1 MSNAATLERPAAKP
15 APVDNTVTAG
25 APLRDANATV
35 AASRPVTSAWQWV
48 APMTCDITPSW
59 VGGDGEFA
67 EGVGPTG
74 QRVVRRRFTDENA
87 MYASPLESIVTIM
100 RAAGEAGIAPAVVE
114 TSGNDVISAQLP
126 ETWRGA
132 KLDELRDTR
141 LLLHALDVRRAVH
154 QLDLGK
160 RMLTCA
166 RGVAMRS
173 VVHDVAVMRARC
185 GEAGMT
191 LPRDVDRI
199 LAKLEPFIAAA
210 PTIAREPVLCHG
222 DGAASNVLFDTADP
236 AVMPKLSGWT
246 LCGLRDPYEE
256 AGSVLSELHP
266 FCVVDDVQVLRRL
279 GLDPSRA
286 FAAQGFAVL
295 DGVLFAGELSLE
307 GAVRPIAGLLAYD
320 LCAQRQDLA
329 LVSAAEDGAGRIEG
343 IRRRVIESLGQ
354 LRRGEFAELGGALAP
369 EKPQELDFR
378 DIAGHD
384 MAKRAFQIAAAGGH
398 GLLMMGPPGSGKTM
412 LASRLP
418 SILAPLSRSEALE
431 AAVIHSVAGRDA
443 APLLAGIRPFHAPH
457 HCATLAGL
465 VGGGSPPRP
474 GAISLAHNGV
484 LFLDELPEFA
494 PSVLQGIRQPMEAGE
509 VVVTRADGSVRFP
522 ARFMLVAAANPCPCG
537 FFGDGERTCT
547 CSQRQVHQYQG
558 RVGGPLMDRIDVH
571 IDVARIPPGQVLST
585 GHGTSSAKLR
595 EGVLAAREYA
605 SWRRSTTGFDER
617 ARQAEVLVESCA
629 MSEADRDF
637 LEKLAASGSMSGRA
651 IMRTLALAR
660 TIADMEQVPKVGRD
674 HLCEAVG
681 FRLRE
686 GGA

>member
-1 MSNAATLERPAAKP
+1 MSASCVVHAATLRGVRAVPVEVEVCVSNGMPGFSVVGMADASVQESRERVRAALRACGFSMPSSKVVVNL
-15 APVDNTVTAG
+15 APSA
-25 APLRDANATV
+25 LRKTGSGFDLPIA
-35 AASRPVTSAWQWV
+35 
-48 APMTCDITPSW
+48 
-59 VGGDGEFA
+59 VGLLCA
-67 EGVGPTG
+67 TG
-74 QRVVRRRFTDENA
+74 QVN
-87 MYASPLESIVTIM
+87 P
-100 RAAGEAGIAPAVVE
+100 
-114 TSGNDVISAQLP
+114 
-126 ETWRGA
+126 
-132 KLDELRDTR
+132 
-141 LLLHALDVRRAVH
+141 
-154 QLDLGK
+154 
-160 RMLTCA
+160 
-166 RGVAMRS
+166 
-173 VVHDVAVMRARC
+173 
-185 GEAGMT
+185 
-191 LPRDVDRI
+191 
-199 LAKLEPFIAAA
+199 
-210 PTIAREPVLCHG
+210 
-222 DGAASNVLFDTADP
+222 
-236 AVMPKLSGWT
+236 
-246 LCGLRDPYEE
+246 
-256 AGSVLSELHP
+256 
-266 FCVVDDVQVLRRL
+266 
-279 GLDPSRA
+279 
-286 FAAQGFAVL
+286 AVL

-307 GAVRPIAGLLAYD
+307 GTVRPIAGLLAYA
-320 LCAQRQDLA
+320 LCAQQQDLA
-329 LVSAAEDGAGRIEG
+329 LVSAAENGAGRIEG

-354 LRRGEFAELGGALAP
+354 LRRGDFAELGGALAP

-384 MAKRAFQIAAAGGH
+384 MAKRVFQIAAAGAQN
-398 GLLMMGPPGSGKTM
+398 GLGGTSIWMVW
-412 LASRLP
+412 LA
-418 SILAPLSRSEALE
+418 ALSRSEALE

-537 FFGDGERTCT
+537 FFGDSERSCT

-605 SWRRSTTGFDER
+605 SWRRSTTGLDER

>member
-1 MSNAATLERPAAKP
+1 
-15 APVDNTVTAG
+15 
-25 APLRDANATV
+25 
-35 AASRPVTSAWQWV
+35 
-48 APMTCDITPSW
+48 
-59 VGGDGEFA
+59 
-67 EGVGPTG
+67 
-74 QRVVRRRFTDENA
+74 
-87 MYASPLESIVTIM
+87 
-100 RAAGEAGIAPAVVE
+100 
-114 TSGNDVISAQLP
+114 
-126 ETWRGA
+126 
-132 KLDELRDTR
+132 
-141 LLLHALDVRRAVH
+141 
-154 QLDLGK
+154 
-160 RMLTCA
+160 
-166 RGVAMRS
+166 
-173 VVHDVAVMRARC
+173 
-185 GEAGMT
+185 
-191 LPRDVDRI
+191 
-199 LAKLEPFIAAA
+199 
-210 PTIAREPVLCHG
+210 
-222 DGAASNVLFDTADP
+222 
-236 AVMPKLSGWT
+236 
-246 LCGLRDPYEE
+246 
-256 AGSVLSELHP
+256 
-266 FCVVDDVQVLRRL
+266 
-279 GLDPSRA
+279 
-286 FAAQGFAVL
+286 
-295 DGVLFAGELSLE
+295 
-307 GAVRPIAGLLAYD
+307 
-320 LCAQRQDLA
+320 
-329 LVSAAEDGAGRIEG
+329 
-343 IRRRVIESLGQ
+343 
-354 LRRGEFAELGGALAP
+354 
-369 EKPQELDFR
+369 
-378 DIAGHD
+378 

-537 FFGDGERTCT
+537 FFGDSERACT

-571 IDVARIPPGQVLST
+571 IDVARIPSGQVLST